1 MPGKDRL
8 LLAGHPHHL
17 VRKSR
22 DQQPVF
28 FDEADYT
35 YCIAQIRALSREY
48 EIAVHA
54 FCVLPHGLHILATPL
69 GEPVNLSRFMKA
81 LSCSTSSRRKH
92 LHGARSVW
100 EVSYRSSPVEPG
112 QWLLA
117 CMCYIE
123 RLPVVHR
130 LASSAYHYHRSSY
143 RMRLGKTHQYWLD
156 DPEEY
161 ARLGGSIEDRAE
173 AYRMYMSSGLDPEE
187 EAVID
192 TAVKRCKLTG
202 SVRFVKEVYRQ
213 YGVLGNRR
221 RSGQPRGGGK
231 KPSG

>member
-28 FDEADYT
+28 LDEADYT
-35 YCIAQIRALSREY
+35 HCLGQIRELSRVY
-48 EIAVHA
+48 ELAIHA
-54 FCVLPHGLHILATPL
+54 FCLLPDGLHILATPL
-69 GEPVNLSRFMKA
+69 GDPANLSRFMKA
-81 LSCSTSSRRKH
+81 LSCSTSSRRKY
-92 LHGARSVW
+92 LHGANSVW
-100 EVSYRSSPVEPG
+100 EVRYRSSPVEPG

-123 RLPVVHR
+123 RLPVIHR
-130 LASSAYHYHRSSY
+130 LAPSAYHYHRSSY

-161 ARLGGSIEDRAE
+161 ARLGGSIEERAE
-173 AYRMYMSSGLDPEE
+173 AYRMYMSTGLDANEE
-187 EAVID
+187 KMID
-192 TAVKRCKLTG
+192 TAIKHCKLTG
-202 SVRFVKEVYRQ
+202 SLRFVKEVYRE
-213 YGVLGNRR
+213 YGVLGINREPGR
-221 RSGQPRGGGK
+221 PRKNRKTSDG
-231 KPSG
+231 